1 MFNFNFRR
9 GVPIFE
15 QVVLAAIAAILRRE
29 YLPGQAFP
37 SVRAI
42 AADLK
47 IHPNT
52 AHKVIQHLVAQ
63 KWLEAVPG
71 IGTVVADR
79 VGKRGEEWR
88 SLLRHDVERLVQRS
102 QSLGLKLPDVIDELT
117 NQWRDSK
124 PSRSKEPP

>member
-1 MFNFNFRR
+1 VFNFNFRR

-79 VGKRGEEWR
+79 AGKRAEEWR